1 MNKRKVLWKWKMKLR
16 FLNEKKVLRLSKNKV
31 KLWET
36 HLQNFKILKVEGR
49 ALRIQKDKCQEFQE
63 MQSTWD

>member
-16 FLNEKKVLRLSKNKV
+16 SLNEKKVLRLLKNKV

-36 HLQNFKILKVEGR
+36 RLQNFKIQGVEGK
-49 ALRIQKDKCQEFQE
+49 AYQIQKDKCQEFQ
-63 MQSTWD
+63 MDKNL